1 MTILDGQTVVI
12 TGASAGLG
20 RSFAPVLAS
29 GGAKAVFVALRADAL
44 EGVD

>member
-1 MTILDGQTVVI
+1 MTILNGQTVVV

-29 GGAKAVFVALRADAL
+29 EGAKVVFVVCRADDL
-44 EGVD
+44 EGGD